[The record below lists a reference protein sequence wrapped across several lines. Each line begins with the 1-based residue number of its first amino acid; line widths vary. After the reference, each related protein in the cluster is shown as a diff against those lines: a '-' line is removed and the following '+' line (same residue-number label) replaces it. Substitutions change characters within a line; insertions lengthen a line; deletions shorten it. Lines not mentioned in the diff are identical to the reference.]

1 MGEWL
6 AYNLGTIVVVLILIG
21 VFTWIA
27 VTLIRDK
34 KSGKGGCGCGCESCA
49 LHGKCGKAEKTHG
62 AGRE

>member
-34 KSGKGGCGCGCESCA
+34 KSGKGSCGCGCESCA
-49 LHGKCGKAEKTHG
+49 LHGKCGKAEKPHG

>member
-1 MGEWL
+1 M
-6 AYNLGTIVVVLILIG
+6 LIG
-21 VFTWIA
+21 VFGWIA